1 MAVALAEADYEF
13 WKSDLFEQRAKAR
26 ATDNFFIDALR
37 SAFMEGKVGYREGLT
52 HRIIGESGGGQTRS
66 QQPAG
71 KGGTPT

>member
-37 SAFMEGKVGYREGLT
+37 SAFMEGKVGYREALAV
-52 HRIIGESGGGQTRS
+52 RSVGQPGVAMHTDTS
-66 QQPAG
+66 PPTAPG
-71 KGGTPT
+71 K